1 MQRAKDS
8 TEKIMTWKFA
18 AGFTRNNLLALALI
32 AISMAATR
40 SAYAQDDV
48 TTSGSATVN
57 SIPLFSTS
65 TNIQSSELSQNAS
78 TKTVTASGTLGSV
91 TDIRVDVD
99 GKNAAGSS
107 IFTPALR
114 FGTSTKTEPTGE
126 AVASQRA
133 TCTGTGCTNNINGL
147 ELVTDFTSRLSITNG
162 GFVGIQ
168 TRTPTNVF
176 TILQG
181 AGPAIAD
188 GWDTYSSRRFK
199 TNIQTLDGAL
209 EKVEK
214 LRGVSYDLKANG
226 KHEVGVI
233 AEEVGEVVPEVVS
246 WDKDRVNAQGV
257 DYGRLTALLIEAT
270 KEQQALIHQQQEQID
285 LLKSELKIVE
295 ASMHTTGNGAGLR
308 SASDVSL
315 IGQ

>member
-1 MQRAKDS
+1 MKSR
-8 TEKIMTWKFA
+8 
-18 AGFTRNNLLALALI
+18 FTRSCFFALALI
-32 AISMAATR
+32 AMAATS

-48 TTSGSATVN
+48 TTSGTAKPGG
-57 SIPLFSTS
+57 IPLWTTA
-65 TNIQSSELSQNAS
+65 TNIQSSELSQNTGTA
-78 TKTVTASGTLGSV
+78 TVTASGSLGSV

-114 FGTSTKTEPTGE
+114 FGTSTKAEPTGE
-126 AVASQRA
+126 AVASQRV

-168 TRTPTNVF
+168 TRTPTNIF
-176 TILQG
+176 TILEG
-181 AGPAIAD
+181 GGPAIAD
-188 GWDTYSSRRFK
+188 GWDTYSSRKFK

-209 EKVEK
+209 EKVER
-214 LRGVSYDLKANG
+214 LRGVTYDLKANG

-246 WDKDRVNAQGV
+246 WDKSGTGAQGV

-270 KEQQALIHQQQEQID
+270 KQQQTLIRQQQQQLEVQKEQIA
-285 LLKSELKIVE
+285 LLASKMKSMQ
-295 ASMHTTGNGAGLR
+295 ASMKTQTRANSEIHTVKA
-308 SASDVSL
+308 DVTL
-315 IGQ
+315 ARQ